1 MAAKRSTADKPAYT
15 CRECGWA
22 STKWVGRCGECQ
34 AWNTVQESGRA
45 DVSAALAAAG
55 VAGSVRRA
63 ARPIGEVEA
72 SETARRSTGIGE
84 VDRVLGGGLVPGAV
98 ILLSGEPG
106 VGKSTLLLRL
116 AHAVAAD
123 GRRVLYV
130 SGEESCGQVRMRA
143 DRMGALSDLLFL
155 AAETDLSAVLAH
167 IDAVDPELLI
177 VDSVQTVSS
186 GAVEGIAGGVSQVRT
201 VAAVLTQVAKARGMG
216 CLLVGHVTKDGSVA
230 GPRTMEH
237 VVDAVLT
244 FEGDRHS
251 ALRLL
256 RAVKNRFGA
265 VDEVGCFELTEA
277 GIVEILDPSGVFLTH
292 RTEPISGT
300 AVTVTLEGRR
310 PLVAEVQ
317 ALVAEAQTARRTTSG
332 VDAARLAM
340 IAAVLESGGLRMGG
354 ADLFAATVGGVRIA
368 EPAADLALAMALAT
382 ARTRTV
388 LPLGVVVIGELGLA
402 GDVRPVPAL
411 ERRLREAARLGFR
424 HAIVPADRSLRA
436 GSGLRTTP
444 VRSLREGLIAMADL
458 RVDPAPGAA
467 EAAWAARAGAAVT
480 AG

>member
-1 MAAKRSTADKPAYT
+1 VEEA
-15 CRECGWA
+15 
-22 STKWVGRCGECQ
+22 
-34 AWNTVQESGRA
+34 GRA
-45 DVSAALAAAG
+45 NVTAAFAAAG
-55 VAGSVRRA
+55 VAGSVRRP

-72 SETARRSTGIGE
+72 SETERRSTGIGE
-84 VDRVLGGGLVPGAV
+84 LDRVLGGGLVPGAV
-98 ILLSGEPG
+98 VLLSGEPG

-116 AHAVAAD
+116 AHAVAQE
-123 GRRVLYV
+123 GRAVLYV

-143 DRMGALSDLLFL
+143 DRMGALSEHLFI

-186 GAVEGIAGGVSQVRT
+186 GAVDGIAGGVSQVRT
-201 VAAVLTQVAKARGMG
+201 VAGVLTQVAKARSMG
-216 CLLVGHVTKDGSVA
+216 CVLVGHVTKDGTVA

-237 VVDAVLT
+237 VVDVVLS
-244 FEGDRHS
+244 FEGDRHAS
-251 ALRLL
+251 LRML

-265 VDEVGCFELTEA
+265 VDEVGCFELHDRGITE
-277 GIVEILDPSGVFLTH
+277 IVDPSGVFLTQ

-332 VDAARLAM
+332 IDSSRLAM
-340 IAAVLESGGLRMGG
+340 IAAVLESGGLRLGS
-354 ADLFAATVGGVRIA
+354 ADLFAATVGGVRIS

-382 ARTRTV
+382 ARTKTV

-424 HAIVPADRSLRA
+424 HAIVPFDPSLRA
-436 GSGLRTTP
+436 GALRTTA
-444 VRSLREGLIAMADL
+444 VRSLGEGLVAMAELPPGEVPVDVRGGRAPA
-458 RVDPAPGAA
+458 RVGGA
-467 EAAWAARAGAAVT
+467 T